1 MTQSAG
7 GKCNRPGASRRGEL
21 SLQLTGSDVM
31 SLAINL
37 VQNGLDHR
45 ELRPGLACFVGSSV
59 TEPQARGESGDAPVP
74 AATRLMLEDVYREIL
89 RANAQHV
96 GPNGSLPPAQ
106 FVGRFLFRLRPPT
119 TGWA

>member
-7 GKCNRPGASRRGEL
+7 GKCNRPGTSRRGVL
-21 SLQLTGSDVM
+21 LLQLTGSDVM

-45 ELRPGLACFVGSSV
+45 ELRPDLARFVGSSV
-59 TEPQARGESGDAPVP
+59 TESRARGQSGDAPVP

-96 GPNGSLPPAQ
+96 GPNGSLPPAH
-106 FVGRFLFRLRPPT
+106 L
-119 TGWA
+119 